1 MKRNKAWFCLLLLPL
16 LALLPTREAGLPAL
30 SPEPAGYIAL
40 TFDDSPNEAL
50 TERLLDGLRERGA
63 HATFFLIGQQIEG
76 QEALLRRMAAEGHQI
91 GNHTFTHRRLDN
103 SGIVGLHELER
114 TEELLSATLG
124 GSGYWV
130 RPPWGFASAETLR
143 ETTVPLI
150 HWSLDT
156 EDWSVRDAD
165 KIAQDVIDHAQSGDI
180 VLLHDA
186 YASSVDAALKAVDV
200 LQSRGYEFVTV
211 AELFEQMGVQP
222 ELGRFYTRPD
232 KLRPVK

>member
-1 MKRNKAWFCLLLLPL
+1 MKRKPWFCLLLLPL
-16 LALLPTREAGLPAL
+16 LALLPVRNAAVAPAL
-30 SPEPAGYIAL
+30 APQPAGYIAL

>member
-1 MKRNKAWFCLLLLPL
+1 MKRKPWFCLLLLPL
-16 LALLPTREAGLPAL
+16 LALLPVRNAAVAPVLAPQ
-30 SPEPAGYIAL
+30 PAGYIAL

-91 GNHTFTHRRLDN
+91 GNHTFTHCRLDN
-103 SGIVGLHELER
+103 SGAVGLHELER

-156 EDWSVRDAD
+156 EDWSVLNAD
-165 KIAQDVIDHAQSGDI
+165 KIAQDIIDHAQSGDI

-186 YASSVDAALKAVDV
+186 YATSVDAALKAIDV
-200 LQSRGYEFVTV
+200 LQVRGYEFVTV
-211 AELFEQMGVQP
+211 EELFERMGVTP
-222 ELGRFYTRPD
+222 ETGCLYSRPD

>member
-63 HATFFLIGQQIEG
+63 HATFFIIGQQIEG

-156 EDWSVRDAD
+156 KDWSVRDAE

-186 YASSVDAALKAVDV
+186 YASSVDAALKAIDV

-222 ELGRFYTRPD
+222 ELGRLYTRPD